1 MPSIKAPATV
11 LVTDSI
17 TILGASGFI
26 AAWICQ
32 TLLDAG
38 YTFDLH
44 NSTNNPLRG
53 TVRSASKGDYLVYLF
68 NSYGEKFQYAIVKD
82 MSEGGAFD
90 EAVKGVDAVVHTASP
105 CTFEA
110 DDPQELIAPAVNGT
124 MGVLKSI
131 EKFASQ
137 VQRVIFTSSAATIVD
152 PTKPTGTV
160 FTEND
165 WNTYS
170 VKHVEEKGK
179 EAGNDMYRAS
189 KVLAEKAAWAE
200 CERQGKWDLATIHPL
215 VTLGPML
222 HEVSDPSNLNT
233 SVGFLYKVINT
244 KEGEI
249 SQDRLLAPNTN
260 FGDVRDVAL
269 AHLRALELPEASGE
283 RFITCLGPYTWQ
295 DVLDVL
301 PPSYPRGTRGAGK
314 SVTHTRFDSA
324 KATRVLGIEFRS
336 FEDTIKDTERD
347 LRQRG
352 WLSNN

>member
-1 MPSIKAPATV
+1 MPAIKAPATV
-11 LVTDSI
+11 LVT
-17 TILGASGFI
+17 GASGFI

-38 YTFDLH
+38 YTV
-44 NSTNNPLRG
+44 RG
-53 TVRSASKGDYLVYLF
+53 TVRSASKGDYLVNLF
-68 NSYGEKFQYAIVKD
+68 ESYGDRFQYVIVKD
-82 MSEGGAFD
+82 MSEDGAFND
-90 EAVKGVDAVVHTASP
+90 AVKGVDAVVHTASP

-124 MGVLKSI
+124 VGVLKSI
-131 EKFASQ
+131 EQFAPQ
-137 VQRVIFTSSAATIVD
+137 IQRVIFTSSAATIVD

-160 FTEND
+160 FTEDD

-170 VKHVEEKGK
+170 VKQVEEKGK
-179 EAGNDMYRAS
+179 DAGNDMYRAS

-222 HEVSDPSNLNT
+222 HEVSDPSYLNT
-233 SVGFLYKVINT
+233 SVGFFYKVINT
-244 KEGEI
+244 NEGEI

-260 FGDVRDVAL
+260 FGDVRDVAQ

-295 DVLDVL
+295 DALDVL
-301 PPSYPRGTRGAGK
+301 PPSYPRGTPGAGK
-314 SVTHTRFDSA
+314 SVKHTRFDST
-324 KATRVLGIEFRS
+324 KATRVLGIEFKG
-336 FEDTIKDTERD
+336 FETTIQDTERD
-347 LRQRG
+347 LRKRG